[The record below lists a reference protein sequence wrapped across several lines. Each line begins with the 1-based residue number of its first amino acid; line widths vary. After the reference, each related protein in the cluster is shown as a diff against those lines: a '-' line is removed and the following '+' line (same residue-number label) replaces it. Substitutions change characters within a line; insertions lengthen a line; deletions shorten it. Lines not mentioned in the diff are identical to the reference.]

1 MKLHEPCPEE
11 EMRRKV
17 RVNTI
22 CSVLRK
28 IYRKTDDEEIKLW
41 ARIGTTMAKKMAY
54 KLETYKHNWDIGFW
68 DEGSVNTDSSEK

>member
-1 MKLHEPCPEE
+1 MKLHEPCPEI

-28 IYRKTDDEEIKLW
+28 IYRKTGDEEIKLL
-41 ARIGTTMAKKMAY
+41 ARIATTMAKKMGA
-54 KLETYKHNWDIGFW
+54 KLEQYKSNWDNGFW
-68 DEGSVNTDSSEK
+68 DA